1 MIAILKSNKSTERHV
16 VVYKLLTDI
25 TPLEQF
31 EHSRVE
37 LANYRH
43 QITIGQARLQRG
55 RSFIERVARI
65 PSDIKDCF
73 RDK

>member
-1 MIAILKSNKSTERHV
+1 MIAILKSNKSSERLGV
-16 VVYKLLTDI
+16 VSKLLTDI

-31 EHSRVE
+31 DYFRVE

-43 QITIGQARLQRG
+43 QITTGQARFQRG